1 MSGVHSVL
9 TLQKLSDMEL
19 KSLPGLQQ
27 TDLIPVTVINTAETD
42 LLLYGNSRSNFNA
55 SQFVRKPMPQDLL
68 KIYSEMA
75 IGQGEKLI
83 ERMVEIIIDHICIY

>member
-27 TDLIPVTVINTAETD
+27 TDLIPVTVINTAAKACSLKKYYEAVMENN
-42 LLLYGNSRSNFNA
+42 GIKIEVS
-55 SQFVRKPMPQDLL
+55 VRTPGRVD
-68 KIYSEMA
+68 S
-75 IGQGEKLI
+75 
-83 ERMVEIIIDHICIY
+83 